1 MHGRAL
7 LRQHEHTFGSQFCQ
21 KQIKTSYLWLAF
33 FFFLVPF
40 RLYDSEHIWITRAL
54 DWNVAIRGE
63 NEANFKVSSLQRCL
77 PLCITRFLF
86 FWKKRV
92 HRLGTNGYFFVAE
105 EEWNEI
111 FAPCIANERSNEADG
126 LRQDAPFGIPL
137 EFLPLCHPD
146 DFRFSVEVAGVASR
160 ATAVTQ

>member
-86 FWKKRV
+86 FWKKESTDLERTATFLLQRRNETKFS
-92 HRLGTNGYFFVAE
+92 RLAL
-105 EEWNEI
+105 
-111 FAPCIANERSNEADG
+111 PMNEAM
-126 LRQDAPFGIPL
+126 RQMGCDKMLHLG
-137 EFLPLCHPD
+137 FLLS
-146 DFRFSVEVAGVASR
+146 FSLYAILMTFDSP
-160 ATAVTQ
+160 